1 MAGALAAPV
10 GQASARDTWEPGG
23 RFGAFGTTRGRP
35 GRHVGGVGPVRV
47 GECGGLG
54 VRPGARGTCWL
65 SRDRTES
72 LLGVAGSLH
81 GLLPRPDFWKGG
93 GVAGPGAGGGGPD

>member
-1 MAGALAAPV
+1 M

-23 RFGAFGTTRGRP
+23 RFGVFGTTRGRP
-35 GRHVGGVGPVRV
+35 GRPVGGAGPVRV

-54 VRPGARGTCWL
+54 VGPGAHGTCWL

-72 LLGVAGSLH
+72 LLGVVGSLH